1 MRTNRHEA
9 KGFTLLELVVAV
21 GILGILLA
29 IAVPGVAGY
38 LRSARLQGSAQTL
51 ASDLHYARSLA
62 TSQRSTFA
70 VAFAADSYS
79 VVRVSPPTTV
89 LTRRLPDGV
98 AVAAPD
104 TTSFFPW
111 GLTQAATFTL
121 SDAGRS
127 STVNLLATG
136 SVSHD

>member
-1 MRTNRHEA
+1 MNLIRKAALCIET
-9 KGFTLLELVVAV
+9 
-21 GILGILLA
+21 
-29 IAVPGVAGY
+29 
-38 LRSARLQGSAQTL
+38 
-51 ASDLHYARSLA
+51 
-62 TSQRSTFA
+62 
-70 VAFAADSYS
+70 ADSYS

-98 AVAAPD
+98 AVTAPD

-121 SDAGRS
+121 TDDGRS